1 MNYRIKD
8 YPGLMV
14 YIGSD
19 SISSFICEDQPY
31 FDEIPFSF
39 IEDVLGP
46 HKMSESDLENY
57 DVLAYENTLTRSTKK
72 FMTDIP
78 KLKGRYN
85 VVMERYKGL
94 KDGEIFVRDNDFLL
108 VSPTIVKGG
117 TRSFDRD
124 QLEHLLDPM
133 LSKFTTFYCK
143 ELIDAVEVFSNEY
156 YMYIYSN
163 GSIQIQ
169 SGTIPNYN
177 LYPKITKSKVF
188 DYIYDL

>member
-8 YPGLMV
+8 YPRLMV

-19 SISSFICEDQPY
+19 SISSFICEDQLS

-39 IEDVLGP
+39 IEDALDPNKIEEGNSV
-46 HKMSESDLENY
+46 NY
-57 DVLAYENTLTRSTKK
+57 EVFVYENTLTRGKKST
-72 FMTDIP
+72 TDISS
-78 KLKGRYN
+78 LKGRYS

-94 KDGEIFVRDNDFLL
+94 KDGEIFVRDNDYLL
-108 VSPTIVKGG
+108 VSPTIVKGS

-124 QLEHLLDPM
+124 QLEYLLDPM
-133 LSKFTTFYCK
+133 LSKFNTFYCK
-143 ELIDAVEVFSNEY
+143 ELTDAVEVFSNEY

-169 SGTIPNYN
+169 SGTTPNYN